1 MVPHY
6 IKCCGDVWLDFTAT
20 TSCVGL
26 QGEFPTRNRPLHYSE
41 YHVQLICGNI
51 FVIWFRSSQTKD
63 LEGLSQISFPTT
75 PVMFHIL
82 QPIFYQFCVY
92 RRRYYLL
99 FIFIFYFCT
108 YGCANFTTASYDVYG
123 NNVLAHEFTMRVHV
137 FVVHVSM

>member
-1 MVPHY
+1 MAPHY

-26 QGEFPTRNRPLHYSE
+26 QGEFPTRNRLLHYSE

-75 PVMFHIL
+75 PFMFHIL

-99 FIFIFYFCT
+99 YFLF
-108 YGCANFTTASYDVYG
+108 FTFVRMG
-123 NNVLAHEFTMRVHV
+123 VQILQPPLTMCMEISLCLPMNLQCV
-137 FVVHVSM
+137 FMFLLFM